1 MSLVWT
7 TEGDSTGEGR
17 RRKGE
22 EERRTRKGKMEGK
35 EAKERWSREGAGR
48 VKKWRKSRKQR

>member
-35 EAKERWSREGAGR
+35 EAKGRWRGGWKGQKMEEI
-48 VKKWRKSRKQR
+48 

>member
-48 VKKWRKSRKQR
+48 VKK